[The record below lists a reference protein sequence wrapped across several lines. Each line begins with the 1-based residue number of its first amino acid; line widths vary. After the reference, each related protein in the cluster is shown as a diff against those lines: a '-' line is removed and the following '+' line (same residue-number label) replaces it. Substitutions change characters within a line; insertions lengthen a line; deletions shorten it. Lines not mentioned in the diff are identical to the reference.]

1 MKKFKFQKEKIKTL
15 AVASTFLFSFI
26 FSGKVFASDFNV
38 NLSEEYKKWNELSIE
53 EKENTLMPQT
63 NYSEAPD
70 SILSKY
76 ELNAV
81 PSLLNTLLGSEN
93 NRLENVSA
101 VVNNSRYNLADKM
114 NMRVEHQGNTTECWA
129 FSTIKAMETNIA
141 LLSGNSELENFSERH
156 MDYATSRTFL
166 DGINE
171 KGFSREVGRG
181 GLPIS
186 GLGYLSNGQGAV
198 LESDMPF
205 ENNEQK
211 VNLSEIDKRVDT
223 IVTDYT
229 ILPTISKRYEKDANG
244 NTISVS
250 YYNANGE
257 EYTKDEVESIRNIVK
272 EHLVEK
278 GALVSMT
285 GGNYAKYY
293 SNPSSPF
300 KSVAYHCNDNTI
312 VRDHAI
318 TIVGWDDNYSRDNFA
333 EGAKPT
339 SDGAYI
345 VLNTYGTESFDNGYI
360 YISYEDTF
368 IENEMY
374 GIEST
379 SDVDYDKIY
388 QHDYYGGVFQIGTT
402 AMDTG
407 YYGATFERE
416 TINENEVLESVG
428 ITLADYAKV
437 EIFAGSTLVSDDVVK
452 IGESDGVLSP
462 GYHRIKVDSKEL
474 SGSEFA
480 IYVKQTSEN
489 GKFYFQVEANA
500 AGTAYA
506 DVDSDNRSYISMDG
520 GKTWTNLANFNV
532 GNMDMNR
539 ADVCIKAFTKIKENV
554 PGPDI
559 GNNPS
564 EDDDNKDDNKDDN
577 DNKNDN
583 DDNNNKPDE
592 DNKKNELTTEVYKIE
607 NEYIMNIPE
616 ETKIS
621 TFLENVKTDLDK
633 KVMTEDGEEVL
644 NNSFIVTT
652 GMKLKLSDGKEY
664 ILIVRGDI
672 KPDGI
677 VELTD
682 ISKLILHY
690 NEYKQFQL
698 TGNALKAA
706 DMNLDGIIDLTD
718 VSQMIVLYNSK

>member
-26 FSGKVFASDFNV
+26 FSGKVFATDFNV

-63 NYSEAPD
+63 SFSEVPD
-70 SILSKY
+70 SILNKY
-76 ELNAV
+76 KLDSI

-93 NRLENVSA
+93 NKLENVSSI
-101 VVNNSRYNLADKM
+101 VSDSRYNLADKM

-141 LLSGNSELENFSERH
+141 LLSGNSELRNFSERH
-156 MDYATSRTFL
+156 MDYATSKTFL
-166 DGINE
+166 DGINQ
-171 KGFSREVGRG
+171 KGFSREIGKG

-186 GLGYLSNGQGAV
+186 GLAYLTNGQGAV

-205 ENNEQK
+205 ENNEQRI
-211 VNLSEIDKRVDT
+211 NLREIDKNADT

-229 ILPTISKRYEKDANG
+229 ILPTISKQYQKDSNG

-250 YYNANGE
+250 YYNANME
-257 EYTKDEVESIRNIVK
+257 KCTQEEVESIRNIVK

-278 GALVSMT
+278 GAVVSMT
-285 GGNYAKYY
+285 GGNFSKYY
-293 SNPSSPF
+293 SNPASPF
-300 KSVAYHCNDNTI
+300 TSVAYNCNDNTL

-333 EGAKPT
+333 EGAKPST
-339 SDGAYI
+339 DGAYI
-345 VLNTYGTESFDNGYI
+345 VLNSYGTQSFDNGYI
-360 YISYEDTF
+360 YISYEDVF
-368 IENEMY
+368 IENEIY

-379 SDVDYDKIY
+379 SKVDYNKIY
-388 QHDYYGGVFQIGTT
+388 QHDYYGGVFQIGTSS
-402 AMDTG
+402 MDTG
-407 YYGATFERE
+407 YYGVTFERDI
-416 TINENEVLESVG
+416 TNENEVLESVG
-428 ITLADYAKV
+428 VTLADYAKI
-437 EIFAGSTLVSDDVVK
+437 EIYAGSTLVSEDVVK
-452 IGESDGVLSP
+452 IGESEGILAP

-474 SGSEFA
+474 NGSEFA
-480 IYVKQTSEN
+480 IFVKQTSEN
-489 GKFYFQVEANA
+489 GKFYFQVEANV
-500 AGTAYA
+500 AGTSYEG
-506 DVDSDNRSYISMDG
+506 VDSDNRSYISMDG
-520 GKTWTNLANFNV
+520 GQTWTNLTNLNV
-532 GNMDMNR
+532 GNMDMNK
-539 ADVCIKAFTKIKENV
+539 ADICIKAFTKNKEV
-554 PGPDI
+554 IPGPDI

-564 EDDDNKDDNKDDN
+564 EDDDNK
-577 DNKNDN
+577 N
-583 DDNNNKPDE
+583 DDDENNNDDE
-592 DNKKNELTTEVYKIE
+592 NKQNELTTEVYKIE
-607 NEYIMNIPE
+607 NEYIMNIPQ

-621 TFLENVKTDLDK
+621 TLLENVKTDLDK
-633 KVMTEDGEEVL
+633 RVMTEDGKEVS

-690 NEYKQFQL
+690 NENREFQL

>member
-38 NLSEEYKKWNELSIE
+38 NLSEEYKRWNELSIE

-63 NYSEAPD
+63 NYSEVPD

-76 ELNAV
+76 KLNAV

-93 NRLENVSA
+93 NKLENVSA
-101 VVNNSRYNLADKM
+101 AVSDSRYNLADKM

-141 LLSGNSELENFSERH
+141 LLSGSSEMKDFSERH
-156 MDYATSRTFL
+156 MDYATSKTFL
-166 DGINE
+166 DGINQN
-171 KGFSREVGRG
+171 GFSREIGKG

-186 GLGYLSNGQGAV
+186 GLAYLTNGQGAV

-205 ENNEQK
+205 ENNEQR
-211 VNLSEIDKRVDT
+211 VNLSEIDKEVDT

-229 ILPTISKRYEKDANG
+229 ILPTISKRYEKDSNG

-257 EYTKDEVESIRNIVK
+257 KCTKEEVESIRNIVK

-278 GALVSMT
+278 GAIASMT
-285 GGNYAKYY
+285 GGNYSKYY

-300 KSVAYHCNDNTI
+300 ASSAYNCNDSTI
-312 VRDHAI
+312 IRDHAI

-333 EGAKPT
+333 EGAKPS

-345 VLNTYGTESFDNGYI
+345 VLNSYGTQSFDNGYI
-360 YISYEDTF
+360 YISYEDSF

-379 SDVDYDKIY
+379 SDVDYDRIY

-402 AMDTG
+402 SIDTG
-407 YYGATFERE
+407 YYGATYTRDN
-416 TINENEVLESVG
+416 TNENEILDSVG

-437 EIFAGSTLVSDDVVK
+437 EIYVGESLTSEDVVK
-452 IGESDGVLSP
+452 IGESDGILAP
-462 GYHRIKVDSKEL
+462 GYHRIKVDETKL

-480 IYVKQTSEN
+480 ISIKQTSET
-489 GKFYFQVEANA
+489 GKFYFQVEANVE
-500 AGTAYA
+500 GTAYG
-506 DVDSDNRSYISMDG
+506 DVDSENRSYISMDG
-520 GKTWTNLANFNV
+520 GKTWINLTNLNI
-532 GNMDMNR
+532 GNMDMNK
-539 ADVCIKAFTKIKENV
+539 ADVCIKAFTKDKELT
-554 PGPDI
+554 PGTDI

-564 EDDDNKDDNKDDN
+564 EDDDN
-577 DNKNDN
+577 
-583 DDNNNKPDE
+583 DNNN
-592 DNKKNELTTEVYKIE
+592 DNNNDNIKKELSSDVYKIE
-607 NEYIMNIPE
+607 NEYIMNIPQ

-621 TFLENVKTDLDK
+621 TLLENVKTDLSK
-633 KVMTEDGEEVL
+633 KVVTEDGNEVS

-690 NEYKQFQL
+690 NENREFQL